1 MKTIVALLLVT
12 VALIV
17 ITDVLS
23 SIEMSYITSTVPAFV
38 CQAVI
43 VMIEERR
50 RRRANNNN

>member
-1 MKTIVALLLVT
+1 MKTILALLLVT

-50 RRRANNNN
+50 RRRANINN